1 MKIVLL
7 VLSGNAQHARP
18 WLLEKYPGAV
28 IENLPRELIDQGS
41 WSQRL
46 GVLRSLKPDI
56 FAITTERLIWQRG
69 QNALLLFG
77 ALGGATRVLLVD
89 TRGDSREESR
99 PNILARLPARLA
111 TEKRF
116 DLRGDRFRHGTGVAR
131 RGGLRGSMTRLGS
144 SASAPRRPDRCS
156 GSPLSLEAETP

>member
-7 VLSGNAQHARP
+7 VLSGNAQHARG

-46 GVLRSLKPDI
+46 GALRSFKPDI
-56 FAITTERLIWQRG
+56 FAIATERLIWQRG

-77 ALGGATRVLLVD
+77 ALGGATRVLLID
-89 TRGDSREESR
+89 TRGNNRAENR
-99 PNILARLPARLA
+99 AGILARLP
-111 TEKRF
+111 
-116 DLRGDRFRHGTGVAR
+116 
-131 RGGLRGSMTRLGS
+131 
-144 SASAPRRPDRCS
+144 
-156 GSPLSLEAETP
+156 